1 MDTSDSQN
9 KFVLDTTGKT
19 RRSLPKLPDSQWFHV
34 FFIYKTILPDKEIV
48 AKLIL
53 HLEDLGYI
61 CGNHQKDFA
70 VGKTI
75 LRNVQ
80 DCLQK
85 SLTLVILLSKE
96 FCKSKWCE
104 YDLHVAQ
111 QLKINKGTKL
121 QIIPLVL
128 DDCDIPDLISH
139 ITYLEIDTKNIDA
152 WYGRFLQ
159 SVDESMNLDNP
170 IVQSSSSSSICQ
182 ICERYIESVTNEE
195 DKDQEDIQLDEEVAK
210 YSENMLPNTNCCIDD
225 ELPKSEC
232 HVKYPE
238 YMLIQKRLSSFD
250 LNWTSQG
257 LPEPRIMAVN
267 GFFLCDNGYSA
278 RCFQCGISLYNWS
291 PEDDP
296 VFEHARWSPKCPYI
310 IAKEGKKYIDLVAEA
325 VREVEVEE
333 MINKS
338 LHSNF
343 QTIEQARE
351 KLPNLSDFPSSLV
364 SSPVK
369 WELLS
374 PQRSLSSSLESLE
387 NCILSPRKSIY
398 ELIFQANGFED
409 LRADSGFLSS
419 AFGSTESLDCQSTRT
434 VRLPRYPKD

>member
-170 IVQSSSSSSICQ
+170 IVQSSSSSSI
-182 ICERYIESVTNEE
+182 Y
-195 DKDQEDIQLDEEVAK
+195 
-210 YSENMLPNTNCCIDD
+210 
-225 ELPKSEC
+225 
-232 HVKYPE
+232 
-238 YMLIQKRLSSFD
+238 
-250 LNWTSQG
+250 
-257 LPEPRIMAVN
+257 N
-267 GFFLCDNGYSA
+267 G
-278 RCFQCGISLYNWS
+278 LYNWS

-325 VREVEVEE
+325 VREVE
-333 MINKS
+333 
-338 LHSNF
+338 
-343 QTIEQARE
+343 
-351 KLPNLSDFPSSLV
+351 
-364 SSPVK
+364 

-434 VRLPRYPKD
+434 VRLPRYLKD